1 MLALLRSIVQ
11 EVDAAK
17 DLETALDV
25 VVKRV
30 QKTLNTSACA
40 IYLLDPE
47 SKQLVLRAVDGL
59 KIDAIDNVRL
69 QTTQGLVGLVCSRAE
84 PLNLEYAAEHKN
96 FQYFPETG
104 EEAFSSFL
112 GVPIVHHR
120 NVLGVLLVQ
129 SMERRRFDEE
139 IEAFMITLASQLA
152 VVLAHAKAT
161 GSIKEIFR
169 QGGNA
174 MVRFDGAPGAPG
186 VAIGQAVVV
195 FPLADLD
202 AVPDRQAK
210 EPKEEIRL
218 FHAAVDRVKQ
228 DIEAARN
235 KFSSKLGVEE
245 RGLFDVYLNI
255 LNDNALGGEVMK
267 KIHAGQWVQ
276 GALRDVINE
285 HVNVFEMMDD
295 EYLRERATDIRDLGR
310 RILSYLQDVQH
321 EARELPD
328 KVVLVG
334 EELTPANLAEV
345 PRDRLV
351 GLISLRG
358 SKNSHVAILARA
370 MEIPTVVGA
379 TDIPYRQLEGL
390 EVIIDG
396 YQGKVFPSPSQEL
409 RARFKEVVAEE
420 KAMVRGLEALIDLP
434 SETLDKHRV
443 PLCVN
448 TGLLTDLARSIQR
461 GAEGVGLY
469 RTEVPFMMTDRFPS
483 EKQQEEVYRQH
494 LEAFAPNPVTMR
506 TLDVGGDKELPYFP
520 IDDDNPFLGWRGI
533 RITLDHPEIFLVQ
546 IRAML
551 KASEGLDNLRIMLP
565 MITSVTEVEEAL
577 HHIHQAYH
585 EIREEGFDVIMPA
598 VGVMIEVPAAV
609 YQAREL
615 AQRVDFLSVGS
626 NDLTQYLLAVDRNN
640 SFVADLYHSHH
651 PAVLKALKSVV
662 NKAHLENTPVSV
674 CGELAGDPSGALL
687 LMAMGYDELSMNASN
702 ILRVKSAIR
711 NVTLK
716 QAKMILDEVMMIDTA
731 SLVES
736 HLNLAL
742 KELGIEYMETSL

>member
-1 MLALLRSIVQ
+1 MLGVLRSIVQ

-17 DLETALDV
+17 DLKSALGV

-30 QKTLNTSACA
+30 QDSLSTSACA
-40 IYLLDPE
+40 IYLLDSE
-47 SKQLVLRAVDGL
+47 RDRLVLRAVDGL
-59 KIDAIDNVRL
+59 NLDAIDNVSL
-69 QTTQGLVGLVCSRAE
+69 KTSEGLVGQVCSRAE

-104 EEAFSSFL
+104 EEAYSSFL

-129 SMERRRFDEE
+129 TMERRRFDEE

-161 GSIKEIFR
+161 GAVSEIFQR
-169 QGGNA
+169 GSKTP
-174 MVRFDGAPGAPG
+174 VHFDGAAGAPG
-186 VAIGQAVVV
+186 VAVGTAVVV

-202 AVPDRQAK
+202 AVPDRVVA
-210 EPKEEIRL
+210 
-218 FHAAVDRVKQ
+218 
-228 DIEAARN
+228 DIEEDIALFRSAVEKVKLDIERASA

-255 LNDNALGGEVMK
+255 LNDNALGGEVIN
-267 KIHAGQWVQ
+267 KIRSGQWVQ
-276 GALRDVINE
+276 GSLREVIHA
-285 HVNVFEMMDD
+285 HVQVFEMMDD
-295 EYLRERATDIRDLGR
+295 PYLRERASDIRDLGR
-310 RILSYLQDVQH
+310 RILSYLQDLQQ
-321 EARELPD
+321 EQREFPD
-328 KVVLVG
+328 QVVLVG
-334 EELTPANLAEV
+334 EELTPANLSEV
-345 PRDRLV
+345 PRDKLV
-351 GLISLRG
+351 GLISQRG

-379 TDIPYRQLEGL
+379 SDIPYRQLEGL

-396 YQGKVFPSPSQEL
+396 YQGKVFPNPSAEL
-409 RARFKEVVAEE
+409 RARFNEVLAEE
-420 KAMVRGLEALIDLP
+420 KAMVHGLEALSELP
-434 SETLDKHRV
+434 AETLDKHRI

-448 TGLLTDLARSIQR
+448 TGLLSDVARSIQR

-483 EKQQEEVYRQH
+483 EKQQQETYRLH
-494 LEAFAPNPVTMR
+494 LQAFAPNPVTMR

-520 IDDDNPFLGWRGI
+520 IDEDNPFLGWRGI

-565 MITSVTEVEEAL
+565 MITSVTEVDEAL
-577 HHIHQAYH
+577 NYIRQAYD
-585 EIREEGFDVIMPA
+585 EIREEGYTVNMPA

-615 AQRVDFLSVGS
+615 AKRVDFVSVGS

-640 SFVADLYHSHH
+640 SFVADLYHSYH
-651 PAVLKALKSVV
+651 PAVLKALRVVV
-662 NKAHLENTPVSV
+662 NEVHLENKPVSV

-687 LMAMGYDELSMNASN
+687 LMAMGYDELSMSASN
-702 ILRVKSAIR
+702 ILPVKSAVR
-711 NVTLK
+711 HVTLQ
-716 QAKMILDEVMMIDTA
+716 QAQQLLAEVMVIDSA
-731 SLVES
+731 PLVEQ
-736 HLNLAL
+736 HLDAAL
-742 KELGIEYMETSL
+742 KKLGIEHMETGL